1 MISYEL
7 MMITM
12 FFVDKNIDHDDIDDL
27 LMILMILDN
36 VYQQSNPFRTSI
48 EHTSEIMMEVGNLHS
63 V

>member
-1 MISYEL
+1 
-7 MMITM
+7 M

-36 VYQQSNPFRTSI
+36 VYQQTNPFPTSI

>member
-36 VYQQSNPFRTSI
+36 VYQQTNPFPTSI

>member
-1 MISYEL
+1 

-12 FFVDKNIDHDDIDDL
+12 SFFVDKNIDHDDIDDL
-27 LMILMILDN
+27 LMILMILMILDN
-36 VYQQSNPFRTSI
+36 VYQQTNPFPTNI